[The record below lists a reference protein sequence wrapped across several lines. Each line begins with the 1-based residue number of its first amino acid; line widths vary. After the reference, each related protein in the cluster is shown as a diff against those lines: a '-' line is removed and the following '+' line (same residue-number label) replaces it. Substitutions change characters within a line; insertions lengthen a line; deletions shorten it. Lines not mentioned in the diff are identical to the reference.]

1 MIAQQNLKIQY
12 KKYVKSRLTAVRFL
26 GLFMSLL
33 TFAMILLQYF
43 NVLRSL
49 WNSVSI
55 LYLCGAMFTITA
67 QYQDLRL
74 SKGWAKACRII
85 AAFFYILTIAPLV
98 LIILG
103 YAGVVPLTT
112 I

>member
-1 MIAQQNLKIQY
+1 MIAQQNVRIQY
-12 KKYVKSRLTAVRFL
+12 KKYVKSRLTTVRFL
-26 GLFMSLL
+26 GLFMALV
-33 TFAMILLQYF
+33 TFAMILLQHF
-43 NVLRSL
+43 GVLASL

-55 LYLCGAMFTITA
+55 LYLCGAMFTINA

-74 SKGWAKACRII
+74 SKGWARASRII
-85 AAFFYILTIAPLV
+85 AAIFYILTIAPLV

-103 YAGVVPLTT
+103 YAGVVPLAT